1 MPENCNTSDC
11 PLVPRIKRLEVDSE
25 HNKEAHKEFY
35 SKLEGSHT
43 DVALIEERVSQIKE
57 DTEEIK
63 ASVRELRDK
72 PARRWDSLVD
82 KTLWAIAAAVI
93 TYLLA
98 RAGL

>member
-1 MPENCNTSDC
+1 MAEACNPSDC
-11 PLVPRIKRLEVDSE
+11 PLLPRIERLEDDSE

-35 SKLEGSHT
+35 GKLESSHT
-43 DVALIEERVSQIKE
+43 SVALIDERIVRIKE

-63 ASVRELRDK
+63 ESVNELKSK

-82 KTLWAIAAAVI
+82 KALWAIAAAVI

>member
-1 MPENCNTSDC
+1 MPENCNPSDC
-11 PLVPRIKRLEVDSE
+11 PLMARIKRLDVDSE
-25 HNKEAHKEFY
+25 HNKEAHKEYY